1 MQKKLFEIEITSS
14 GLASDGE
21 KAGFIDNMKAWEYEG
36 FDNTSIDESL
46 IEKFKVK
53 ARGYARWRE
62 MSYNLSQGGIFYIGN
77 YENDGKFDTAPT
89 KIKFKVGYE
98 QFDGMYIE
106 DELNEGK
113 ILTGVEA
120 LKRKIANVLVKPF
133 KIDCE
138 YFNTTAGKSNNHPYG
153 YKIDKLQIDAPAK
166 DIKSAEKCIKIN
178 ELM

>member
-14 GLASDGE
+14 GLASDDNKG
-21 KAGFIDNMKAWEYEG
+21 GFIDNMKAWEYDG
-36 FDNTSIDESL
+36 FDVTSIDKSL
-46 IEKFKVK
+46 IEKYKMK

-62 MSYNLSQGGIFYIGN
+62 MSYNLSQGGIYYIGN

-106 DELNEGK
+106 DELNKGE
-113 ILTGVEA
+113 ILYGIPA
-120 LKRKIANVLVKPF
+120 LKRKIANVLAKTF

-138 YFNTTAGKSNNHPYG
+138 YFDTTPGKSNNHPYG
-153 YKIDKLQIDAPAK
+153 NKIEKLIIEAPAS
-166 DIKSAEKCIKIN
+166 DITAAEKCITIN